1 MGQRIQGK
9 CGYLWLCYTLN
20 ALLPLAVCSA
30 QDDALLGIVSSYI
43 GSWADLYKVQKI
55 LLWLKHIEFKANV
68 VIFAYTRQRKSY
80 NLTSVRTHR
89 IHIDK
94 LPYCKY
100 PTLYSIMFCSGKE
113 MRLFK
118 VQHSEQVMQLYK
130 AIRSAPLQILALT
143 REPSFV

>member
-1 MGQRIQGK
+1 MRQRIQGK
-9 CGYLWLCYTLN
+9 CCYLWLCLTLN

-43 GSWADLYKVQKI
+43 GSWADLYRVQKI

-68 VIFAYTRQRKSY
+68 VIFAYTRQRKSN
-80 NLTSVRTHR
+80 NLTSIGTHR
-89 IHIDK
+89 IQVK

-100 PTLYSIMFCSGKE
+100 PTLYSSMFCSGEEKG
-113 MRLFK
+113 LFG

-130 AIRSAPLQILALT
+130 AIRSAPL
-143 REPSFV
+143 